1 MKEISMPILKRI
13 RVIKKIQ
20 EGGAWRFV
28 SLKRAGKRYVWD
40 PRPGTYY
47 LDWWDGGQRLRE
59 VAGDT
64 SSQVIAAQR
73 RKQIGG
79 RSSRRTGCEAPGG
92 REAEII
98 DPHRGG
104 QGDVLGVPLR
114 TLEPAS

>member
-28 SLKRAGKRYVWD
+28 SLKRASKRYVWD

-47 LDWWDGGQRLRE
+47 LEWWDGGQRLRE

-64 SSQVIAAQR
+64 PSQVIAAQR
-73 RKQIGG
+73 RKQIELAGG
-79 RSSRRTGCEAPGG
+79 PHEERMRS
-92 REAEII
+92 
-98 DPHRGG
+98 
-104 QGDVLGVPLR
+104 
-114 TLEPAS
+114 LERVTTR